1 MGVAGQ
7 GGASTKLGVGG
18 GPGGHLVLHAVL
30 VRVGVD
36 FLEETRHEVRCQPA
50 VAPPRQLRRT
60 EHAVLV
66 GIKLQVVVVDL

>member
-1 MGVAGQ
+1 MG
-7 GGASTKLGVGG
+7 
-18 GPGGHLVLHAVL
+18 GGHLVLHAVL
-30 VRVGVD
+30 VRVGID
-36 FLEETRHEVRCQPA
+36 FLEESRHEVRRQPA